1 MGPKIKFLALKLAII
16 TGIVFFAFLFCPSA
30 LDSVTFEE
38 MPSSKEKALKII
50 KEIYREVK
58 ELGKYPGEE
67 FIKREFFVGEDDD
80 DTNKDIHVLILIQK
94 ISNEERM
101 TIQVTY
107 MQQTHTNP
115 IVRIAKS
122 SRIIIC
128 VIEGEKIEFIKN
140 DYDIKE
146 MNSLLPE
153 ILRAIKDKKKIL
165 GSHHCIFILTKALP
179 FIILLV

>member
-1 MGPKIKFLALKLAII
+1 MGPKIKFLTLRLASIA
-16 TGIVFFAFLFCPSA
+16 GIVFFAFLFCPSA

-58 ELGKYPGEE
+58 QLGRYAGEE

-80 DTNKDIHVLILIQK
+80 DTNKDIHVIILIQE
-94 ISNEERM
+94 ISAKERM
-101 TIQVTY
+101 VIEVTY
-107 MQQTHTNP
+107 MERTRTNP
-115 IVRIAKS
+115 IIRIAKS

-140 DYDIKE
+140 DYDIIE
-146 MNSLLPE
+146 MNSFLPE
-153 ILRAIKDKKKIL
+153 ILRAIQNKKRIL
-165 GSHHCIFILTKALP
+165 KGESLNLEPEAI
-179 FIILLV
+179 

>member
-1 MGPKIKFLALKLAII
+1 MGPKIKFLTLRLAAIA
-16 TGIVFFAFLFCPSA
+16 GIVFFAFLFCPSA

-58 ELGKYPGEE
+58 QLGRYAGEE

-80 DTNKDIHVLILIQK
+80 DTNKDIHVIILIQE
-94 ISNEERM
+94 ISAKERM
-101 TIQVTY
+101 VIEVTY
-107 MQQTHTNP
+107 MERTRTNP
-115 IVRIAKS
+115 IIRIAKS

-140 DYDIKE
+140 DYDIIE
-146 MNSLLPE
+146 MNSFLPE
-153 ILRAIKDKKKIL
+153 ILRAVQNKKRIL
-165 GSHHCIFILTKALP
+165 KGESLNLEPEAI
-179 FIILLV
+179 